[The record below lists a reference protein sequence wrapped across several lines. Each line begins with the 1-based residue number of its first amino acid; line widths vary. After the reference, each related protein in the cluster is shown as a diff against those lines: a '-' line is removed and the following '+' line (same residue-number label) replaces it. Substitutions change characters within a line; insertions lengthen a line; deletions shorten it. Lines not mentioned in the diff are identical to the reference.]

1 MKAATIPGLL
11 APQSEG
17 DLGRQVCAYL
27 DLIPGL
33 VYRRT
38 NSGLVKTANGGWVHL
53 APKGTPDYTGHMP
66 DGRALYIEIE
76 TDRGQESKRSAKRR
90 ETKRLQAEFIAR
102 AAAAGCV
109 AFVACSLEDVAR
121 HITEALRHA

>member
-1 MKAATIPGLL
+1 MTPRIAALPEADL
-11 APQSEG
+11 A
-17 DLGRQVCAYL
+17 RQVCAYL

-38 NSGLVKTANGGWVHL
+38 NSGLIQTKQGRWVHL

-66 DGRALYIEIE
+66 DGRALYIELE
-76 TDRGQESKRSAKRR
+76 TDAGQESKRSATRR

-102 AAAAGCV
+102 AAACGCV
-109 AFVACSLEDVAR
+109 AFVAGSLEDVAR
-121 HITEALRHA
+121 RITREMGG